1 MKIQPQSL
9 SRSEAYTLLTKL
21 VVPRPIA
28 LLLTQSATG
37 VINVAPFS
45 YFNLVSIEPAVA
57 MVSIQ
62 RTAQGMKDSARN
74 VLATQQAVIHI
85 VDAAILDDM
94 HATSK
99 SLPPEESELTLTS
112 FTTTPQDGFLPYIEQ
127 AKAHFNVTLHQHIE
141 VGQNDL
147 ILFKIEE
154 VVLRDRALIDGDVAL
169 DFDAVVGRFGSQ
181 HYIVGG
187 TVVKKERM

>member
-1 MKIQPQSL
+1 MKIQPQAL
-9 SRSEAYTLLTKL
+9 SRSEAYALLTKL

-28 LLLTQSATG
+28 LLLTQSDSG

-62 RTAQGMKDSARN
+62 RTAQGMKDSARH
-74 VLATQQAVIHI
+74 LLKSKQGVIHI

-99 SLPPEESELTLTS
+99 SLPSEESELSLTS
-112 FTTTPQDGFLPYIEQ
+112 FTTKPQDNFLPFIEQ

-147 ILFKIEE
+147 LLLNIEE
-154 VVLRDRALIDGDVAL
+154 VVLRDRALVDGEVAL
-169 DFDAVVGRFGSQ
+169 DFDSVVGRFGSQ
-181 HYIVGG
+181 HYMVGG
-187 TVVKKERM
+187 NVIKKERM

>member
-1 MKIQPQSL
+1 MKIQPQTL
-9 SRSEAYTLLTKL
+9 SRREAYALLTKL

-28 LLLTQSATG
+28 LVLTQSASG

-62 RTAQGMKDSARN
+62 RTAQGMKDSARHL
-74 VLATQQAVIHI
+74 LASQKAVIHI

-99 SLPPEESELTLTS
+99 SLPPEESELSLTS
-112 FTTTPQDGFLPYIEQ
+112 FTTQPQDGFLPYIEQ
-127 AKAHFNVTLHQHIE
+127 AKAHFNVTLYQHIE

-147 ILFKIEE
+147 LLLKIEE
-154 VVLRDRALIDGDVAL
+154 VILHDRALIDDDVAL
-169 DFDAVVGRFGSQ
+169 DFDSVVGRFGSQ
-181 HYIVGG
+181 HYLVGG